1 MSTEILDIT
10 RRYFAAVAAGDIPAL
25 TDLLAEDLVWHQ
37 PGQSSLSGTYAGR
50 DAVFGLIGAF
60 MERSQGSFVIDKV
73 GPLLANGDLV
83 ATTLQFRASREGA
96 EMAMNGIDL
105 LRIEDGRIREVWL
118 FSEDQGA
125 EDRFWG

>member
-1 MSTEILDIT
+1 MSTETIDIT

-25 TDLLAEDLVWHQ
+25 TDLLAEDLGWHQ
-37 PGQSSLSGTYAGR
+37 PGRSSLSGKYTSR

-60 MERSQGSFVIDKV
+60 MQRSGGSFAIDRV
-73 GPLLANGDLV
+73 GTFLANGDLV
-83 ATTLQFRASREGA
+83 AATVHFRASREGA

-105 LRIEDGRIREVWL
+105 LRIEGGRIREVWL
-118 FSEDQGA
+118 FSEDQAA

>member
-1 MSTEILDIT
+1 MSTETIDIT

-37 PGQSSLSGTYAGR
+37 PGRSSLSGTYTSR

-60 MERSQGSFVIDKV
+60 MERSRGSFAIDKV

-83 ATTLQFRASREGA
+83 ATTLHFRASRDGA
-96 EMAMNGIDL
+96 DMAMNGIDL
-105 LRIEDGRIREVWL
+105 LRIEGGKIREVWL
-118 FSEDQGA
+118 FSEDQAA
-125 EDRFWG
+125 EDQFWG